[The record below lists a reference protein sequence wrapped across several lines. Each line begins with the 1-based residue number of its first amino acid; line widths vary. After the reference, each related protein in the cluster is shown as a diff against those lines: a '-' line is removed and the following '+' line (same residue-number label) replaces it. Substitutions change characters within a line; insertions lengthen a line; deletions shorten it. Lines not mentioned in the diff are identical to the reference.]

1 MRRTPRWIT
10 GPRGWP
16 TPENLEET
24 RRRYPEPMFETEG
37 DLLAAAE
44 DRAAD
49 AEIYEASF
57 VWRMERE
64 KVLARQLTR

>member
-1 MRRTPRWIT
+1 
-10 GPRGWP
+10 
-16 TPENLEET
+16 
-24 RRRYPEPMFETEG
+24 MFETEG

-64 KVLARQLTR
+64 KVPRQLTR